1 MNSPML
7 FPDPKTRV
15 QLPHC
20 PPDLQAEQMEGS
32 PIPDHRER
40 PEPDPDE
47 PPDIEN
53 SAPVPDTESEP

>member
-40 PEPDPDE
+40 PDE
-47 PPDIEN
+47 PPEEPKDIEN
-53 SAPVPDTESEP
+53 TEPDAESEP